1 MADLPAEWATD
12 ALEILGEIPKAV
24 TVKNVPGGTPVPL
37 NALMSQPAIMQDLET
52 GGFTSSTSFD
62 VKFLRSGL
70 VDHPGLVAHGNIITY
85 NGEQFRIMTVTD
97 RPPSAWVICK
107 VQTLVQ

>member
-1 MADLPAEWATD
+1 MADLPSEWASD

-24 TVKNVPGGTPVPL
+24 TVKHVPAGVPVAL
-37 NALMSQPAIMQDLET
+37 NALMSPPAVMQDLET

-62 VKFLRSGL
+62 VKLLRADL
-70 VDHPGLVAHGNIITY
+70 ATHPGLAAHGNIIAY
-85 NGEQFRIMTVTD
+85 NGEQYRIMTVTD

>member
-1 MADLPAEWATD
+1 MPDITSEWAAD

-24 TVKNVPGGTPVPL
+24 TVKNVPGGTPVAL
-37 NALMSQPAIMQDLET
+37 NALMSIPAVMQDLET

-62 VKFLRSGL
+62 VKFLRADS
-70 VDHPGLVAHGNIITY
+70 VAHPGLLAYGNIISF
-85 NGEQFRIMTVTD
+85 NNQQFRIMTLTD
-97 RPPSAWVICK
+97 RPPSAWVVAK

>member
-1 MADLPAEWATD
+1 MADLPSEWALD
-12 ALEILGEIPKAV
+12 AIEILGEIPKAV
-24 TVKNVPGGTPVPL
+24 TVKNVPGGSPVPL
-37 NALMSQPAIMQDLET
+37 NALMSQPAIMKDLET

-70 VDHPGLVAHGNIITY
+70 TAHPGLVAFGNIIAY

>member
-1 MADLPAEWATD
+1 
-12 ALEILGEIPKAV
+12 
-24 TVKNVPGGTPVPL
+24 
-37 NALMSQPAIMQDLET
+37 
-52 GGFTSSTSFD
+52 

-70 VDHPGLVAHGNIITY
+70 VAHPGLVAHGNIIAY

-97 RPPSAWVICK
+97 RPPSAWVIAK